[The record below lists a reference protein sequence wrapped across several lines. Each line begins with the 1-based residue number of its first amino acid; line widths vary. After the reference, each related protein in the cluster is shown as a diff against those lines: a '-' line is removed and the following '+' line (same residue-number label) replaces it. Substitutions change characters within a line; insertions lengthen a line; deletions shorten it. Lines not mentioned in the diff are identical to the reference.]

1 MGEINVNPLYE
12 IEDMELEIIKKAKEE
27 KLENTLKALKYA
39 KQHHEGQKRKEG
51 IPYIIHPLM
60 LVYSA
65 IKQGVDEDG
74 LLAVMLLH
82 DVCEDCKVAVEEL
95 PFSDEIKAAV
105 DSLTYN
111 KRENETRAQA
121 KKRYFDKLK
130 NNRLGVITKAF
141 DRCHNI
147 STMGEVYSYDKMAYY
162 IKETKDYVM
171 PLIKDAIVKY
181 PEYKNVLFGIEYHM
195 KSVMYMS
202 EACMRK

>member
-1 MGEINVNPLYE
+1 MRENKVNPLYE
-12 IEDMELEIIKKAKEE
+12 IEDMELEILKKAKEE
-27 KLENTLKALKYA
+27 NLENTIKALKFA
-39 KQHHEGQKRKEG
+39 KEHHEGQTRKEG
-51 IPYIIHPLM
+51 LPYIIHPLM

-65 IKQGVDEDG
+65 IKQGINEDE

-105 DSLTYN
+105 DSLTFN
-111 KRENETRAQA
+111 IKENETRAQA
-121 KKRYFDKLK
+121 KKRYYDNLK
-130 NNRLGVITKAF
+130 NNRMGVITKAF

-162 IKETKDYVM
+162 IKETKDYIM
-171 PLIKDAIVKY
+171 PLIKDAIMKY
-181 PEYKNVLFGIEYHM
+181 SEYKNVLFGIEYHM

-202 EACMRK
+202 EACMKK